1 MNSFLNYLAV
11 LAVAALLLGP
21 ALYGIARDRRIDRQ
35 VRAAQQREQLIRHG
49 QPQPRPRPRT
59 AGAARIVLRHA
70 PGK

>member
-21 ALYGIARDRRIDRQ
+21 ALYGVVRDRRIDRQ
-35 VRAAQQREQLIRHG
+35 IRAAQQREQLIRHG
-49 QPQPRPRPRT
+49 QPHPRPRPRT
-59 AGAARIVLRHA
+59 AGAVRIVLRHA